1 MILLL
6 FPMFIYGQEK
16 GKEAKSYLQ
25 ADLGV
30 DISILNTSPS
40 NRVTKKLLKNSNG
53 TLAKLAFGRQSSKD
67 FYTGISIAF
76 AGHSNPIPLAVP
88 ISLDLKKKL
97 SPNWSK
103 HTFLGTT
110 NIGYSIGGRDDIV
123 AKGLNL
129 NTGLAKEFIRENK
142 ASNLIVSLGYNYQQ
156 AMDRDIMVYTTVP
169 NTYTVTISHI
179 IEDVDIH
186 SHSLTLTL
194 GWKF

>member
-6 FPMFIYGQEK
+6 FPIFIYGQD
-16 GKEAKSYLQ
+16 KEAKSYLQ

-40 NRVTKKLLKNSNG
+40 NRATKKLLKNSSG

-97 SPNWSK
+97 SPNWAK

-123 AKGLNL
+123 AKGLYL
-129 NTGLAKEFIRENK
+129 NAGLAEEFIRENK
-142 ASNLIVSLGYNYQQ
+142 VSNLIASLGYNYQQ
-156 AMDRDIMVYTTVP
+156 AMDRSITVYTTIP
-169 NTYTVTISHI
+169 NTYTTTISHI